1 MRQGR
6 TLTKHLRLET
16 RQYDLIGLDLGEGAP
31 RKQLAL
37 ILVTFVMWVAA
48 LAPFLGFP
56 NKYEALVYLL
66 PPGFFAWV
74 AWQDSPGHAGRRR
87 RLTDWLI
94 QLRYALAGH
103 RPVISLG
110 ARAATREEM
119 IPLRERLPIEAIW
132 GFLDFR
138 QDLRTPWD
146 HTRNRSDRQ
155 RLPAS
160 APIEFDQR
168 VRLFDADHVA
178 AARARFTRRTSQGA
192 RS

>member
-6 TLTKHLRLET
+6 TLTKHLSLET
-16 RQYDLIGLDLGEGAP
+16 RQYDLFDIDLGEGAP
-31 RKQLAL
+31 RKQLGL
-37 ILVTFVMWVAA
+37 TIVAFIVWIA
-48 LAPFLGFP
+48 VLAPFLGFP

-66 PPGFFAWV
+66 PPGVFAWV
-74 AWQDSPGHAGRRR
+74 AWQDSPSHAGRRR
-87 RLTDWLI
+87 RITEWLI

-119 IPLRERLPIEAIW
+119 IPLRERLPIEAVW
-132 GFLDFR
+132 DFLDFR
-138 QDLRTPWD
+138 QDPRTPWD
-146 HTRNRSDRQ
+146 RTRNRSDRQ
-155 RLPAS
+155 RLPAA

-168 VRLFDADHVA
+168 VRLFDADQIA
-178 AARARFTRRTSQGA
+178 AARARFARRTSQGA